1 MELVNQLVS
10 SLGISE
16 DQANGGAGLIF
27 NFAKEKLGGDFSQV
41 TDAIPE
47 VSNLMDK
54 APSEGG
60 GIGGMLGGVASSLG
74 GSIGGASNLMSLAGG
89 FSKLN
94 LDSGLIGKFVPIILS
109 FVQAKVGDSVKNLL
123 AGVLK
128 I

>member
-109 FVQAKVGDSVKNLL
+109 FVQGKVGDSVKNLL

>member
-1 MELVNQLVS
+1 MELINQLVS
-10 SLGISE
+10 SLDVSE
-16 DQANGGAGLIF
+16 DQAKGGAGLIF
-27 NFAKEKLGGDFSQV
+27 SYAKEKLGGDFSQV

-47 VSNLMDK
+47 ATNLIDK

-60 GIGGMLGGVASSLG
+60 SLGGMLGGVASTIGGSLG
-74 GSIGGASNLMSLAGG
+74 DAGGLMSLAGG
-89 FSKLN
+89 FSKLG

-109 FVQAKVGDSVKNLL
+109 FVQGKAGDGVKNLL